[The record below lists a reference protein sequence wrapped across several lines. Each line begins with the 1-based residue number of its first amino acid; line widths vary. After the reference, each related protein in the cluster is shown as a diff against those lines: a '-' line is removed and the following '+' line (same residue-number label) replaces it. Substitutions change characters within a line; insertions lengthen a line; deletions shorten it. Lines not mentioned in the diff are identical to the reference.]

1 MEIIG
6 GCMSEMPNSVR
17 DILKDARGISDSS
30 QAINTVTDKL
40 KVLMPWADFLVVA
53 FRGTNR
59 YYSVLRIQSDTFFG
73 TT

>member
-30 QAINTVTDKL
+30 QAIDTVTDKL

-53 FRGTNR
+53 FRGTQIDITP
-59 YYSVLRIQSDTFFG
+59 S
-73 TT
+73 